1 MKVSLYQATEKLLY
15 NYKQMLGEIK
25 NIELEIKHIEYLGC
39 GSISY
44 SEKSSPTNAVQII
57 T

>member
-15 NYKQMLGEIK
+15 SYKQMLGEIK
-25 NIELEIKHIEYLGC
+25 NIEYLGC
-39 GSISY
+39 GSTSY
-44 SEKSSPTNAVQII
+44 SEKSSPTNAIQII